1 MATLRELSEI
11 TGYSIATISRVLNE
25 DETLKV
31 TESTRKMILEAA
43 GRAEYSNKH
52 LANRKISP
60 EGDLKVGIVEMDA
73 TQDSGK
79 DPYYLYLKSDV
90 EKCCFSNGME
100 TFVMQFDPEERC
112 YRSAVSRELD
122 GILAIG
128 QFREDQIAAMRKCS
142 SKIVFVDSSPYPERF
157 CSVIPDYEVGI
168 RQGMDYLMEE
178 GHRKIVFV
186 GPEFST
192 DSTNRQ
198 ALELRRKFFLD
209 YLEQCKEIEL
219 QGFLLG
225 TEKQGEDAAERVM
238 EYVKNIKDAEHRPTA
253 FFAFNETAAL
263 GVLRAIQIMGYQVPE
278 DFSVL
283 SYNDTVLATMTQ
295 PQMSGIGIHIEE
307 MAENAVWLLE
317 RATRSERM
325 LPLKI
330 VVPSTLKVRGS
341 VKPVYPF

>member
-1 MATLRELSEI
+1 M
-11 TGYSIATISRVLNE
+11 G
-25 DETLKV
+25 
-31 TESTRKMILEAA
+31 
-43 GRAEYSNKH
+43 
-52 LANRKISP
+52 
-60 EGDLKVGIVEMDA
+60 
-73 TQDSGK
+73 
-79 DPYYLYLKSDV
+79 
-90 EKCCFSNGME
+90 
-100 TFVMQFDPEERC
+100 
-112 YRSAVSRELD
+112 
-122 GILAIG
+122 
-128 QFREDQIAAMRKCS
+128 
-142 SKIVFVDSSPYPERF
+142 
-157 CSVIPDYEVGI
+157 
-168 RQGMDYLMEE
+168 
-178 GHRKIVFV
+178 
-186 GPEFST
+186 
-192 DSTNRQ
+192 
-198 ALELRRKFFLD
+198 
-209 YLEQCKEIEL
+209 
-219 QGFLLG
+219 LLG

-295 PQMSGIGIHIEE
+295 PQVSGIGIHIEE